1 MIFFWGFL
9 SPAPAPPGALMVEA
23 DSAATGEAVLA
34 GLACLTDLDLL
45 GPAAPAADGPVD
57 LEEAEEEAAW
67 STGAVLGSWSRALS
81 NSANTT
87 SLEEA

>member
-9 SPAPAPPGALMVEA
+9 RPAPAAPPGALMVEA

-57 LEEAEEEAAW
+57 LEEAAW